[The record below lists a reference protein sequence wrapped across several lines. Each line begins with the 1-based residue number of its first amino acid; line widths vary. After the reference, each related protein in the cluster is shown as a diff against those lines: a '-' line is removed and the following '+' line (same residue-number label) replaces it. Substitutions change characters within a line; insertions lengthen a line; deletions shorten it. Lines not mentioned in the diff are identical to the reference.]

1 MKTNPTQ
8 SLSGFIRR
16 NWNFLAGATAIFYA
30 VNLSLTILAQTV
42 APPFERSP
50 PMALLPENVLL
61 DGASHAALGFLL
73 GCLTLDPALMVL
85 TTLFSVSI
93 DIDHIFQLL
102 RVSFL
107 PRPAHSLVFLT
118 VLVGFLWFKYKRLD
132 LAFASTSAFLGH
144 IALDLSVFPLFSP
157 IYFHYFTVP
166 GWTDAVFILVAAALN
181 AAYTF
186 QRVEARRSKIN
197 VAREAKTSLS
207 GSPHEG

>member
-1 MKTNPTQ
+1 LKTNPTQ

-16 NWNFLAGATAIFYA
+16 NWSFLASATAIFYA

-50 PMALLPENVLL
+50 PMALLPENVLR
-61 DGASHAALGFLL
+61 DGACHAALGFLL

-102 RVSFL
+102 RVSFF
-107 PRPAHSLVFLT
+107 PRPAHSLVFLV

-132 LAFASTSAFLGH
+132 LTFASTSAFLGH
-144 IALDLSVFPLFSP
+144 IALDSSVFPLFSP

-166 GWTDAVFILVAAALN
+166 SWTDAVFILAAAALN
-181 AAYTF
+181 AAYTY
-186 QRVEARRSKIN
+186 QRLEARRSKIN